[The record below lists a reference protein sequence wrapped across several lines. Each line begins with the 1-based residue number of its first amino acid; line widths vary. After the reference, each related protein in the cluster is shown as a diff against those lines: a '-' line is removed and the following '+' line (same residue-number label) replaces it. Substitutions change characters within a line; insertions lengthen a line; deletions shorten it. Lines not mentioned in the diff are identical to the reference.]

1 MNFASDNAYGV
12 SPEII
17 EALMSVNAGASG
29 SYGGDETTARMG
41 ELMSALFEKEVAV
54 FPVPSGTGANAL
66 SLSTMV
72 PSFGCVLCHE
82 EAHINVDECGAV
94 ELFTGGCKLIGL
106 AGTGAKLTAEGL
118 QTRLEGFVRGDHD
131 PRPSAVSITQATE
144 LGTVYSV
151 DEIGQIG
158 AFCEENGM
166 RLHMDG
172 ARFAN
177 ALVSLGCTPAEM
189 TWKAGVAALSFGVT
203 KNGGMIVDA
212 VVFFD
217 TSLAEDFDRRRLQAG
232 QLIAK
237 GRFASAQIL
246 AYLKD
251 DLWLDNAR
259 HANALGA
266 KLSTRLSAIDGV
278 RLHTQTQAN
287 EVFAV
292 LPPAVHQALQEA
304 GAVYHCW
311 PPNPNS
317 GPVPSAPGEVL
328 ARLVTSFGT
337 TEADV
342 DHFIESAAGTT

>member
-17 EALMSVNAGASG
+17 EALAAVNAGAVG
-29 SYGGDETTARMG
+29 SYGGDETTARLV
-41 ELMSALFEKEVAV
+41 EKMSEVFEKEVAA
-54 FPVPSGTGANAL
+54 FPVPSGTGSNAL

-72 PSFGCVLCHE
+72 PSYGAVLCHE

-94 ELFTGGCKLIGL
+94 ELFCGGCKLIGL
-106 AGTGAKLTAEGL
+106 SGTGAKLTAE
-118 QTRLEGFVRGDHD
+118 RLNKRLAGFVRGDHD
-131 PRPSAVSITQATE
+131 PRRSAVSITQATE

-151 DEIGQIG
+151 DEISAIG
-158 AFCEENGM
+158 DLCKENGM

-189 TWKAGVAALSFGVT
+189 TWKAGVDALSFGVT
-203 KNGGMIVDA
+203 KNGGMITDA

-217 TSLAEDFDRRRLQAG
+217 TSLAEDFDRRRLQG
-232 QLIAK
+232 GHLIAK
-237 GRFASAQIL
+237 GRYASAQVL
-246 AYLKD
+246 AYLED

-259 HANALGA
+259 HANSLAA
-266 KLSTRLSAIDGV
+266 KLSARLAAVEGV
-278 RLHTQTQAN
+278 RLHAQTQAN

-292 LPPAVHQALQEA
+292 LPGNVHEALQQA
-304 GAVYHCW
+304 GAIYHCW

-317 GPVPSAPGEVL
+317 GPVPEAPGEVL
-328 ARLVTSFGT
+328 ARLVLSFGT
-337 TEADV
+337 AEADV
-342 DHFIESAAGTT
+342 DQFIEAAVGAA

>member
-17 EALMSVNAGASG
+17 EALAAVNSGAAG
-29 SYGGDETTARMG
+29 SYGGDDVTARMV
-41 ELMSALFEKEVAV
+41 EKISEVFEKDVAV

-72 PSFGCVLCHE
+72 PSYGAVLCHE
-82 EAHINVDECGAV
+82 EAHINVDECSAV
-94 ELFTGGCKLIGL
+94 EMYCGGCKLIGL
-106 AGTGAKLTAEGL
+106 SGLGAKLSAEAL
-118 QTRLEGFVRGDHD
+118 QKRLDGFVRGDHD
-131 PRPSAVSITQATE
+131 PRRSAVSITQATE

-151 DEIGQIG
+151 EEIAAIG
-158 AFCEENGM
+158 AVCDQNGM
-166 RLHMDG
+166 RFHMDG

-189 TWKAGVAALSFGVT
+189 TWKSGVDALSFGVS
-203 KNGGMIVDA
+203 KNGGMITDA

-217 TSLAEDFDRRRLQAG
+217 TSLAEDFDRRRLQGG

-259 HANALGA
+259 HANAAAA
-266 KLSTRLSAIDGV
+266 KLSARLAGIDGV
-278 RLHTQTQAN
+278 QLHTPTQAN

-292 LPPAVHQALQEA
+292 LPPHIHANLQGE

-311 PPNPNS
+311 PANPNS
-317 GPVPSAPGEVL
+317 GPAPSADGEVL
-328 ARLVTSFGT
+328 ARLVTSFVT
-337 TEADV
+337 ADADV
-342 DHFIESAAGTT
+342 DQFVEAAAGAT

>member
-17 EALMSVNAGASG
+17 EALAAVNAGASG
-29 SYGGDETTARMG
+29 SYGGDETTARLG
-41 ELMSALFEKEVAV
+41 EKMSDVFEKDVAV
-54 FPVPSGTGANAL
+54 FPIPSGTGANAL

-72 PSFGCVLCHE
+72 PSFGAVLCHE

-94 ELFTGGCKLIGL
+94 ELYCGGCKLIGL
-106 AGTGAKLTAEGL
+106 AGTGAKLSTDAL
-118 QTRLEGFVRGDHD
+118 NARLAVFVRGDHD
-131 PRPSAVSITQATE
+131 PRRSAVSITQATE

-151 DEIGQIG
+151 DEIAGIG
-158 AFCEENGM
+158 ALCRENEM

-189 TWKAGVAALSFGVT
+189 TWKAGVDVLSFGVT
-203 KNGGMIVDA
+203 KNGGMITDA

-217 TSLAEDFDRRRLQAG
+217 TALAEDFDRRRLQGG

-237 GRFASAQIL
+237 GRYASAQIL
-246 AYLKD
+246 AYLED

-259 HANALGA
+259 HANGMAA
-266 KLSTRLSAIDGV
+266 KLSARLAAVEGV
-278 RLHTQTQAN
+278 RLHAQTQAN

-292 LPPAVHQALQEA
+292 LPPHIHLALQKV
-304 GAVYHCW
+304 GAIYHCW
-311 PPNPNS
+311 PPNPGS
-317 GPVPSAPGEVL
+317 GPVPEASGEVL
-328 ARLVTSFGT
+328 ARLVLSFAT
-337 TEADV
+337 AEADV
-342 DHFIESAAGTT
+342 DQFIEAAAEAS

>member
-17 EALMSVNAGASG
+17 EALASVNAGAVG
-29 SYGGDETTARMG
+29 SYGGDETTARLG
-41 ELMSALFEKEVAV
+41 EKMSDLFEKEVAV
-54 FPVPSGTGANAL
+54 FPVPSGTGSNAL

-72 PSFGCVLCHE
+72 PSYGAVLCHE

-94 ELFTGGCKLIGL
+94 ELYCGGCKLVGL
-106 AGTGAKLTAEGL
+106 AGTGAKLTADGL
-118 QTRLEGFVRGDHD
+118 TQRLAGFVRGDHD

-151 DEIGQIG
+151 EEIAAIG
-158 AFCEENGM
+158 AVCKDNDM

-189 TWKAGVAALSFGVT
+189 TWKAGVDALSFGVT
-203 KNGGMIVDA
+203 KNGGMITDA

-217 TSLAEDFDRRRLQAG
+217 TTLAEDFDRRRLQG
-232 QLIAK
+232 GHLIAK
-237 GRFASAQIL
+237 GRYASVQVL
-246 AYLKD
+246 AYLEA

-259 HANALGA
+259 HANALAA
-266 KLSTRLSAIDGV
+266 KLSARLAAVQGV
-278 RLHTQTQAN
+278 KLHTQTQAN

-292 LPPAVHQALQEA
+292 LPAHVHKALQDT
-304 GAVYHCW
+304 GAIYHCW

-317 GPVPSAPGEVL
+317 GPVPAAPGEVL
-328 ARLVTSFGT
+328 ARLVLSFGT
-337 TEADV
+337 AEADV
-342 DHFIESAAGTT
+342 DQFIEAAIGAS